1 MVHFLASE
9 ITVTD
14 LIEFIANVKDIYSSL
29 GIIAAIGLP
38 YFETLVPIVPLFLVL
53 SFNIL
58 SYGLVL
64 GFIFT
69 YIGTVGATITIFLFL
84 RYFSSN
90 KKIDSKK
97 NQKIQK
103 YLNWIDNTHP
113 YLHIISMMIPL
124 SPAYLIN
131 YSMGLSNI
139 SLRKYLFI
147 TLISRFIMLV
157 FCVPFGMTLI
167 TLYESGQLGGVQV
180 AWLLVFGTVVIA
192 GIVVGQKINKKVEDQ
207 NRARTNNV

>member
-1 MVHFLASE
+1 MIHLLASE

-14 LIEFIANVKDIYSSL
+14 LIEFINSVKEIYSSL
-29 GIIAAIGLP
+29 GILAAIGLP
-38 YFETLVPIVPLFLVL
+38 YFETLVPIAPLFLML

-69 YIGTVGATITIFLFL
+69 YIGTTGATISIFLFL

-90 KKIDSKK
+90 KKINPKK

-103 YLNWIDNTHP
+103 YLTWIENTHP
-113 YLHIISMMIPL
+113 SLHILSMMIPL

-139 SLRKYLFI
+139 SFGKYLFV
-147 TLISRFIMLV
+147 TMISRFLMLV

-167 TLYESGQLGGVQV
+167 TLYESGELGGVQV
-180 AWLLVFGTVVIA
+180 AWLLIFGTIVIA
-192 GIVVGQKINKKVEDQ
+192 GTVVGQKINKKVENQ
-207 NRARTNNV
+207 TSSINI

>member
-1 MVHFLASE
+1 MVHFLALE

-14 LIEFIANVKDIYSSL
+14 LIEFIDNVKDIYSSL

-38 YFETLVPIVPLFLVL
+38 YFETLVASAPLFLML

-58 SYGLVL
+58 SYGLPL
-64 GFIFT
+64 GFVFT
-69 YIGTVGATITIFLFL
+69 YIGTTGATITIFLFL

-139 SLRKYLFI
+139 SFSKYLFV
-147 TLISRFIMLV
+147 TLISRFLMLV

-180 AWLLVFGTVVIA
+180 AWLLVFGIIVIA
-192 GIVVGQKINKKVEDQ
+192 GIVVGQKINKKV
-207 NRARTNNV
+207 

>member
-1 MVHFLASE
+1 MVHFLALE

-14 LIEFIANVKDIYSSL
+14 LIEFIDNVKDIYSRL

-38 YFETLVPIVPLFLVL
+38 YFETLVPIAPLFLML

-64 GFIFT
+64 GFVFT
-69 YIGTVGATITIFLFL
+69 YIGTTGATITIFLFL

-139 SLRKYLFI
+139 SFSKYLFV
-147 TLISRFIMLV
+147 TLISRFLMLV

-180 AWLLVFGTVVIA
+180 AWLLVFGIIVIA

-207 NRARTNNV
+207 NRAKTNNG